1 MVKYKRLYFGK
12 RMKKFCEQSV
22 SFLRFFGVFGR
33 RRYETSD
40 NTSSPMHVATEK
52 GPSSPPSTLG
62 QALARLEEYKKNS
75 VDTSSTHEVLTGD
88 EGTTVTHYDSDED
101 EIVIDLSNH
110 S

>member
-40 NTSSPMHVATEK
+40 TTNSPMHVATEK
-52 GPSSPPSTLG
+52 GPSSPSALG
-62 QALARLEEYKKNS
+62 QALARLEEYKNSS
-75 VDTSSTHEVLTGD
+75 VDLSSTHEVLTGD
-88 EGTTVTHYDSDED
+88 EGTTVTHYGSDDD
-101 EIVIDLSNH
+101 EIVIDLSDH